1 MRKQIMMIIIGV
13 MSLGS
18 SLNLTA
24 AEFCAT
30 TSAELESALLSAD
43 NNGQSDSIKI
53 AEGVYDAP
61 IGGFNFN
68 SFENFDIE
76 ISGGWREFFGNP
88 CGQILSGNAFNT
100 VLDGM
105 STERALYVR
114 VQGDADV
121 EIRNLFFAN
130 GLGNDLIQ
138 RGGGL
143 LVNGVEGYVGDIL
156 IENNAFLNNS
166 AQFGG
171 AISFFRGDR
180 VTIRNNLI
188 TINHSVAGSAVE
200 AVSNDVY
207 GLIITNNTIYLNT
220 SDSTSDLN
228 ASGLYVAV
236 NGLSQALIINNI
248 IWGNDN
254 KDLRLGGN
262 GNKYLKYNNVE
273 FIQGAASVEI
283 GNFPD
288 QPVFEPGFF
297 SYTPQYNS
305 PLVEGGIKPPTII
318 IIPVPFQSNWSLG
331 DSDMAGDP
339 RVQYNKVDIGAFES
353 PHGDLIFIDG
363 FE

>member
-1 MRKQIMMIIIGV
+1 MRQNFAPPPVLSWKVRYSVLTIMD
-13 MSLGS
+13 SLIQS
-18 SLNLTA
+18 KLQKVFMMHQLVDLT
-24 AEFCAT
+24 
-30 TSAELESALLSAD
+30 S
-43 NNGQSDSIKI
+43 
-53 AEGVYDAP
+53 
-61 IGGFNFN
+61 
-68 SFENFDIE
+68 
-76 ISGGWREFFGNP
+76 
-88 CGQILSGNAFNT
+88 T
-100 VLDGM
+100 VLKVLTLKFQVVGRIF
-105 STERALYVR
+105 SEILAVR
-114 VQGDADV
+114 YYQVMLS
-121 EIRNLFFAN
+121 ILFWMAWQQSVHC
-130 GLGNDLIQ
+130 LQ

-143 LVNGVEGYVGDIL
+143 LVNGIEGYVGDIM
-156 IENNAFLNNS
+156 IENNAFVNNS

-180 VTIRNNLI
+180 ITIRNNLI

-200 AVSNDVY
+200 AVSNDAY
-207 GLIITNNTIYLNT
+207 GLRITNNTIYLNT

-236 NGLSQALIINNI
+236 NGLSQALIVNNI

-254 KDLRLGGN
+254 KDLRLSGN

-305 PLVEGGIKPPTII
+305 PLVEGGIKPPTIV
-318 IIPVPFQSNWSLG
+318 IIPVPFESNWSLG
-331 DSDMAGDP
+331 DSDMAGNP